1 MNLPQFS
8 VVPPYLLPYDYSLR
22 DKFLS
27 GMSEAS
33 IKFNFSQ
40 KRVLITGG
48 TSGMGEAGATA
59 FVEAGANV
67 VISGRNRHR
76 AEAIISRLGDA
87 RGSIDFIAGDISDSE
102 RCTQVVSESVDAL
115 GGLDIVVNSAG
126 IIYHAT
132 VEETTDQQWL
142 DTMNVNVSGMFYIC
156 RAAIP
161 HLRLSRG
168 TIVNIASDASLTGS
182 HHLTAYCASKG
193 AVLQMTRAMALDY
206 AREGI
211 RIVPICPGDVDTPML
226 RGEFRDR
233 GLDAEAGL
241 KESAE
246 AVPLNRVCSAEEVA
260 HMVLYACSDSARFI
274 TGYPL
279 VLDGGNRA

>member
-1 MNLPQFS
+1 
-8 VVPPYLLPYDYSLR
+8 
-22 DKFLS
+22 
-27 GMSEAS
+27 MSEAK
-33 IKFNFSQ
+33 INFNFNQ
-40 KRVLITGG
+40 KKVLITGG
-48 TSGMGEAGATA
+48 TSGMGEATAQA

-67 VISGRNRHR
+67 IISGRNQER
-76 AEAIISRLGDA
+76 AGNIMARLSDA
-87 RGSIDFIAGDISDSE
+87 PGSIDFIEADISDSAACKQLVE
-102 RCTQVVSESVDAL
+102 QAVANL

-126 IIYHAT
+126 VIYHAT
-132 VEETTDQQWL
+132 AEETTDEQWRE
-142 DTMNVNVSGMFYIC
+142 TMDVNVNGMFYVC

-161 HLRLSRG
+161 HLKNDG
-168 TIVNIASDASLTGS
+168 GVIVNIASDAALSGS
-182 HHLTAYCASKG
+182 YHLTAYCASKG

-206 AREGI
+206 ARDNI

-241 KESAE
+241 SESAQG
-246 AVPLNRVCSAEEVA
+246 VPLNRVCSAEEVA
-260 HMVLYACSDSARFI
+260 HMVLYVASDSANFI